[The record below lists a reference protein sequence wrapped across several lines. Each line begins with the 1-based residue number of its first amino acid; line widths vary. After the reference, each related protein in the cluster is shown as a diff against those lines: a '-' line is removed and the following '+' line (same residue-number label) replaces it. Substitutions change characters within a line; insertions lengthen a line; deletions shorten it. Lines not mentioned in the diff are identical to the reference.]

1 MTKEDHTPE
10 ETDFIKWGLLYKRR
24 NGMGKW
30 TREPWQYRFF
40 TLTVDGVLNYYD
52 MGNDPIGSNSEDSR
66 PRGQLALGYMN
77 YTLVREPSIDGA
89 PSKFAIQIQP
99 ENGESWNM
107 CADTEADHGQW
118 CLELEHFLHVDLSKK
133 GRRDSQLS
141 SYDND
146 GDLASARS
154 KAKDESSPAK
164 GGNPTSPSSATS
176 KLPGKNG
183 DAPTAGGKS
192 APTKSGKSGSFLK
205 MNKKHTKGM
214 FTISNLETLMAVA
227 IVNYC
232 FYIFYSYTVDEGGSS
247 LHFLWSKVIDSL
259 NALVLLQL
267 VKTKDILA
275 SIGVKTVL
283 ALVYYISGNT
293 ILVLTLDFR
302 ASRADKLEEDAK
314 ALKEELTSAYKA
326 QEAAEGSG
334 SVRERKSSFISEE
347 GPVMVNGKP
356 VPGCTLEEVF
366 TPQRL
371 SEPHTW
377 SRIDSSEFNVRMPK
391 YSKLKKKGPSP
402 PALYE
407 PFAVDIF
414 STHQR
419 LDHATQKFSLPDDLV
434 KVDTHHDGVP
444 PIMVIQIQI
453 PVDEPSYM
461 NPVEDGPGWSIM
473 MYFKITE
480 KTLAELKD
488 IDSASPAV
496 KLWARWCSKAIE
508 TDELRKRFKF
518 IASCS
523 NLIELGVPQRIADY
537 NAKPLLIRRTG
548 TLYRGVNNSYMEF
561 DMHIHK
567 FDTTAKKAI
576 HYMTSMAG
584 EMFMQIAFV
593 IEGRQEDELPE
604 AIFGAIACNRPQ
616 EELASFIFD

>member
-1 MTKEDHTPE
+1 MTKEDRDD
-10 ETDFIKWGLLYKRR
+10 TDFIKWGLLYKRR
-24 NGMGKW
+24 NGMGKY

-40 TLTVDGVLNYYD
+40 TLTNDGLLNYYD
-52 MGNDPIGSNSEDSR
+52 MGHDPIGSNSEESR

-77 YTLVREPSIDGA
+77 YSLVREPSIDGA
-89 PSKFAIQIQP
+89 PTKFAIQIQP
-99 ENGESWNM
+99 ESGESWNM

-118 CLELEHFLHVDLSKK
+118 CLELEHFLHVDFSKK
-133 GRRDSQLS
+133 GKRDSQWS

-146 GDLASARS
+146 DDPASAKGKN
-154 KAKDESSPAK
+154 KAYPKK
-164 GGNPTSPSSATS
+164 GGTPASPSSATAKS
-176 KLPGKNG
+176 PGMTSPAGGGKNSSAKPGKG
-183 DAPTAGGKS
+183 
-192 APTKSGKSGSFLK
+192 GSFLK
-205 MNKKHTKGM
+205 MNKKQSKGF
-214 FTISNLETLMAVA
+214 FTISTLETFLAVA
-227 IVNYC
+227 IANYC
-232 FYIFYSYTVDEGGSS
+232 FYIFYTYTVTEGGSS
-247 LHFLWSKVIDSL
+247 LLLLWSKLSSAMD
-259 NALVLLQL
+259 A
-267 VKTKDILA
+267 LA
-275 SIGVKTVL
+275 SMHLAKAKNTVASIEGKSTL
-283 ALVYYISGNT
+283 ALIYYIAGNY
-293 ILVLTLDFR
+293 ILTLTLSFR
-302 ASRADKLEEDAK
+302 ALRADKLEGDVK

-326 QEAAEGSG
+326 QEAVEGRG
-334 SVRERKSSFISEE
+334 SATARKSSFVSEE

-377 SRIDSSEFNVRMPK
+377 SRIDSSEFNVRMPN

-414 STHQR
+414 STHER
-419 LDHATQKFSLPDDLV
+419 LDHATRKFSLPDDLV
-434 KVDTHHDGVP
+434 KVDTHHNGVP

-453 PVDEPSYM
+453 PVEEPSYM

-473 MYFKITE
+473 MYFKITD
-480 KTLAELKD
+480 KTLSELKD
-488 IDSASPAV
+488 IDTASPAV
-496 KLWARWCSKAIE
+496 KLWARWCSQAIE
-508 TDELRKRFKF
+508 KDELRKRFKF

-548 TLYRGVNNSYMEF
+548 TLYRGENNSYMEF

-604 AIFGAIACNRPQ
+604 AVFGAIACNRPQ